1 MRLPRFSN
9 PHLRRQTIGSTG
21 GGGHK
26 TRPVFALVLATVLA
40 QHWFASTPLPWG
52 GPNVLLG
59 AAAALAAALLL
70 AHQGARSSWAEW
82 PALIAPL
89 RPAAPAI
96 ATAAL
101 AGVWALV
108 VHALTNTAVPL
119 RLAQT
124 ALGIGVLCATCLA
137 VDTARR
143 AALLASTFV
152 LATFVSALFGLGV
165 AFVQDP
171 FLSVWLLIAD
181 VQPKFLEPVW
191 YDGRLAG
198 LAADTPAFGYQLT
211 VALPLALAA
220 LLLGRGWRGRVG
232 GVAVWPFVMLLTLA
246 IALAIDGSH
255 STLLAV
261 VAGGALV
268 LAAALSRAET
278 RRRLPLALG
287 LTALGLVAIL
297 NLPLTAAAVPGE
309 LPTPSPGR
317 VGQTPAIEGL
327 AAGIDATASRP
338 RVVAEVRRLEPAAAH
353 TVQVRA
359 RELDAAGPPAGIL
372 ATAGR
377 TGKLTVSW
385 DAPEDASPIRY
396 EFRARRVGEATWSAW
411 VRLGIY
417 GGIGL
422 TTQAIATDMRH
433 VGTRH
438 EWAANFSE
446 RLDWSS
452 YRITGRLHMAR
463 LAADAALRQ
472 PLGAGRYAPT
482 VAELRGLLPG
492 HPQALELLGGDPHN
506 QFLVALVDY
515 GVVGLALLVLLYGFT
530 ARALVRAA
538 HTAHCGG
545 DAAAFN
551 LAAAL
556 GAALAAYGVYSLAHG
571 RGPLNGDWG
580 HWVLIALA
588 FCAERIAKARAL
600 RPAAAA
606 PTGA

>member
-1 MRLPRFSN
+1 MQR
-9 PHLRRQTIGSTG
+9 
-21 GGGHK
+21 
-26 TRPVFALVLATVLA
+26 TRPLFALVLATVLA

-70 AHQGARSSWAEW
+70 ARQGARSSWAEW

-96 ATAAL
+96 ATAVL

-108 VHALTNTAVPL
+108 VHALTNTAAPL

-124 ALGIGVLCATCLA
+124 ALGIGLLCATCLA

-143 AALLASTFV
+143 AALLAATFV

-181 VQPKFLEPVW
+181 VQPKFLEVVKT
-191 YDGRLAG
+191 GRLAG

-220 LLLGRGWRGRVG
+220 LLLGPGSRGRVG
-232 GVAVWPFVMLLTLA
+232 GVAVVPFVMLLTLA
-246 IALAIDGSH
+246 IALAIDGSR

-278 RRRLPLALG
+278 RHRLPLALG
-287 LTALGLVAIL
+287 LTALSLVAIL

-309 LPTPSPGR
+309 LPAPSPGR
-317 VGQTPAIEGL
+317 AGQALAIKGL
-327 AAGIDATASRP
+327 MAGIDATASRP
-338 RVVAEVRRLEPAAAH
+338 RAVTEVRRLEPAAAH
-353 TVQVRA
+353 TVEVRA
-359 RELDAAGPPAGIL
+359 RELDATGPPAGIL
-372 ATAGR
+372 ATAGP

-396 EFRARRVGEATWSAW
+396 EFRAQRVGEATWSAW
-411 VRLGIY
+411 ERLSIY

-422 TTQAIATDMRH
+422 TTQAIATDIRH

-438 EWAANFSE
+438 KWAPFPE
-446 RLDWSS
+446 RWPWSA

-482 VAELRGLLPG
+482 LAELRGILPG

-515 GVVGLALLVLLYGFT
+515 GVVGLALLVLLYGFA

-538 HTAHCGG
+538 RTARRAG

-551 LAAAL
+551 LTVAV
-556 GAALAAYGVYSLAHG
+556 GAALAAYGVYTLAHG
-571 RGPLNGDWG
+571 RGPLNGDWA
-580 HWVLIALA
+580 HWVLLALA
-588 FCAERIAKARAL
+588 FCAERIAKARAAG
-600 RPAAAA
+600 PSPAAA